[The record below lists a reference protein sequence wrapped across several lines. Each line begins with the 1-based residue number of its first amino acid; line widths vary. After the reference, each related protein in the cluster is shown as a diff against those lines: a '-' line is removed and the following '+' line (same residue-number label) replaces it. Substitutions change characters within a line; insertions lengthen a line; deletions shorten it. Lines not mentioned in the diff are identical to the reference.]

1 MRHKSEELMK
11 QIMDYA
17 EQFQLLNHR
26 SPYTSEIADALGI
39 VKSTVYKYLVA
50 MNDRGMLSY
59 RNGEIVTERTNKI
72 SLIEEY
78 VSLPVSLFGEGEF
91 FILRASGDSMI
102 GAGINSGDMIVIRK
116 QNTASDGDI
125 VVALVDNEST
135 LKRFFLDTER
145 RCVRL
150 HPENPKYPDIYT
162 QNCTV
167 QGVAVHVI
175 KSLE

>member
-1 MRHKSEELMK
+1 MGSEMC
-11 QIMDYA
+11 I
-17 EQFQLLNHR
+17 R
-26 SPYTSEIADALGI
+26 
-39 VKSTVYKYLVA
+39 
-50 MNDRGMLSY
+50 DR
-59 RNGEIVTERTNKI
+59 
-72 SLIEEY
+72 
-78 VSLPVSLFGEGEF
+78 
-91 FILRASGDSMI
+91 
-102 GAGINSGDMIVIRK
+102 
-116 QNTASDGDI
+116 NTASDGDI

-150 HPENPKYPDIYT
+150 HPENLKYPDIYT

>member
-1 MRHKSEELMK
+1 MKTVDEL
-11 QIMDYA
+11 
-17 EQFQLLNHR
+17 
-26 SPYTSEIADALGI
+26 IA
-39 VKSTVYKYLVA
+39 
-50 MNDRGMLSY
+50 
-59 RNGEIVTERTNKI
+59 
-72 SLIEEY
+72 
-78 VSLPVSLFGEGEF
+78 
-91 FILRASGDSMI
+91 GDS
-102 GAGINSGDMIVIRK
+102 
-116 QNTASDGDI
+116 
-125 VVALVDNEST
+125 VAPKPCHLLYNLPLGLALTISSQPTPATVHIIYSNDLIT